1 MCSRGQVEILCGDL
15 MRDYDRGDL
24 MRESDSDGE
33 SMGDSISDCDD
44 SEGCYEDQEDRLHA
58 KLGEA
63 SVPMSESAGVRALFP
78 CL

>member
-1 MCSRGQVEILCGDL
+1 

-33 SMGDSISDCDD
+33 SMGDSISECDD
-44 SEGCYEDQEDRLHA
+44 SEGCYDDQNDAMHA
-58 KLGEA
+58 ILGEA

>member
-1 MCSRGQVEILCGDL
+1 

-58 KLGEA
+58 MLGEA
-63 SVPMSESAGVRALFP
+63 SVPMSDLLVCVHYFP
-78 CL
+78 VCETKTKIEIL

>member
-1 MCSRGQVEILCGDL
+1 

-33 SMGDSISDCDD
+33 SMGDSISECDD
-44 SEGCYEDQEDRLHA
+44 SEGCHDDQNDAMHVM
-58 KLGEA
+58 LGEA